1 MAFKMRGFT
10 YPGKSPLKKDPTK
23 KPKQGTDEELKAN
36 GFTKDEQGYWV
47 DKLGRNPSQVAA
59 GVPEQEQRPHKL
71 PADRSPATQKASFGA
86 GVDEIHDDS
95 HDYWLSDA
103 HGKRIKSI
111 SKDEYIKHKNI
122 PGSDDPTKATNDPD
136 VYGRKKGGSPTKPK

>member
-1 MAFKMRGFT
+1 MTFKMKGFT
-10 YPGKSPLKKDPTK
+10 YPGESPFTQKDTTTTK
-23 KPKQGTDEELKAN
+23 K
-36 GFTKDEQGYWV
+36 
-47 DKLGRNPSQVAA
+47 
-59 GVPEQEQRPHKL
+59 
-71 PADRSPATQKASFGA
+71 
-86 GVDEIHDDS
+86 

-111 SKDEYIKHKNI
+111 SKDEYIKYKNI